1 MEKLSRSL
9 IDELKIIRDP
19 RKEKNKKHRLETI
32 LFISL
37 CAVIAGAESWVAIER
52 FGKSKKEWLAQYV
65 DLSEGI
71 PSHDTIGR
79 VFCLL
84 DPDAFQK
91 VLLEW
96 IRDVSQKSRGKIIS
110 IDGKSLRWSHNQSCA
125 QKMLHLVHAWASEN
139 HLLLGEVKTDEKSN
153 EITAIP
159 ALLKMLALE
168 GAIVTVDAMGTQ
180 KEIAGQIHQA
190 KGDYVMALKG
200 NHELVHEEIQSFWVD
215 PKLPESE
222 YQSYETT
229 DKGHGRLETRRYR
242 ISDQINW
249 FAGKDEWKGLQS
261 IGMVESERTAGEQ
274 KTVERRYYLT
284 SLKAEA
290 QAFAEAVRAHWS
302 VENSLHWV
310 LDVVF
315 REDESRVRIGH
326 AAENFSLL
334 RKMALMMLKEDRFS
348 KSSIKGKR
356 LEAAW
361 NSDYLG
367 KVIFRG

>member
-1 MEKLSRSL
+1 MNKVSLSLMDKLRV
-9 IDELKIIRDP
+9 IPDP
-19 RKEKNKKHRLETI
+19 RNNKGKKYRLETI

-37 CAVIAGAESWVAIER
+37 CAVISGADSWVGIER
-52 FGKSKKEWLAQYV
+52 FGKLKKEWLAQFV

-79 VFCLL
+79 TFCLL
-84 DPDAFQK
+84 EPEAFRKEILQ
-91 VLLEW
+91 W
-96 IRDVSQKSRGKIIS
+96 IQEVSQKSRGKIIA
-110 IDGKSLRWSHNQSCA
+110 IDGKSLRRSYDQNRA

-139 HLLLGEVKTDEKSN
+139 HFLLGEVKTDEKSN

-159 ALLKMLALE
+159 ELLKMLALE

-180 KEIAGQIHQA
+180 TDIAERIHKA

-200 NHELVHEEIQSFWVD
+200 NQGTAHQEVKQYWQDKQLCQEAACHETIE
-215 PKLPESE
+215 
-222 YQSYETT
+222 
-229 DKGHGRLETRRYR
+229 KGHGRIEERQYR
-242 ISDQINW
+242 ISEDIDWFEDRQI
-249 FAGKDEWKGLQS
+249 WKGLKS
-261 IGMVESERTAGEQ
+261 IGYVESKRTVNG
-274 KTVERRYYLT
+274 KTTVEHRYYLS
-284 SLKAEA
+284 SLKANA
-290 QAFAEAVRAHWS
+290 QEFAEAVRAHWG

-310 LDVVF
+310 LDVSF

-326 AAENFSLL
+326 AAQNFSLL
-334 RKMALMMLKEDRFS
+334 RKTALMMLKEDQVS

-361 NSDYLG
+361 NSDYLE

>member
-1 MEKLSRSL
+1 MNKISRSL
-9 IDELKIIRDP
+9 IDELKIIPDP
-19 RKEKNKKHRLETI
+19 RNDKGKKYRLETI

-37 CAVIAGAESWVAIER
+37 CAVISGADSWVAIER
-52 FGKSKKEWLAQYV
+52 FGKSKKEWLAQFV
-65 DLSEGI
+65 DLNEGV

-79 VFCLL
+79 TFCLL
-84 DPDAFQK
+84 DPEAFQK
-91 VLLEW
+91 TMLKW
-96 IRDVSQKSRGKIIS
+96 IQEFSQKSQGKIIS
-110 IDGKSLRWSHNQSCA
+110 IDGKSLRRSHDRSRA

-159 ALLKMLALE
+159 ELLKMLALE

-180 KEIAGQIHQA
+180 IDIAEQIHNA

-200 NHELVHEEIQSFWVD
+200 NHGTAHQEIEQYWQD
-215 PKLPESE
+215 QQLRQEAAC
-222 YQSYETT
+222 YETIE
-229 DKGHGRLETRRYR
+229 KGHGRIEERRYR
-242 ISDQINW
+242 ISEDLAW
-249 FAGKDEWKGLQS
+249 FEDRETWKGLKS
-261 IGMVESERTAGEQ
+261 IGYVESKRTVNGET
-274 KTVERRYYLT
+274 TVEHRYYLS
-284 SLKAEA
+284 SLKANA
-290 QAFAEAVRAHWS
+290 QEFAEAARAHWR

-310 LDVVF
+310 LDVSF

-334 RKMALMMLKEDRFS
+334 RKMALMMLKEDQFS

-361 NSDYLG
+361 NSAYLE
-367 KVIFRG
+367 KVIFKG